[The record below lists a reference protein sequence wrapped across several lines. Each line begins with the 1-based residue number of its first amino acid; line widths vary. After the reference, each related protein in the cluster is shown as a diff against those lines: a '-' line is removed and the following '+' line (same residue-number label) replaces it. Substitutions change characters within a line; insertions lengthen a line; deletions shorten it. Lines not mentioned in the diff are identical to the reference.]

1 MQNLKQITITIL
13 MLFTI
18 ITLVACGGAAKAQ
31 QATKVTIKAH
41 DYSFE
46 APTQIEAGLVSITL
60 ENEGQEPHHVQL
72 ARLNDGVSPEQFQTA
87 LQQNPEAALA
97 LVTWAGGPG
106 VVDFGGSQEVTMDL
120 TAGTYMLLCFI
131 PSPDGVPHLAKGMV
145 ASLEVV
151 DKQAQTG
158 GQPPKADATVKMN
171 DFVFILPSAIKAGPQ
186 VWQVDN
192 QGQQPH
198 EIGLIKLAEG
208 KTIADVSAFMAA
220 PDGVPP
226 FSDVGGLQ
234 AIDPGESGWVNL
246 NLTPGEYVALCH
258 IPDPASGKPH
268 TELGMVAAFSVK

>member
-1 MQNLKQITITIL
+1 MQTLKQISVTIL
-13 MLFTI
+13 ILFTI
-18 ITLVACGGAAKAQ
+18 ITLVACGGTAKAR
-31 QATKVTIKAH
+31 QAAKVTIKAH

-72 ARLNDGVSPEQFQTA
+72 ARLNDGVSPDQFQTA
-87 LQQNPEAALA
+87 LQQNPEAVLV

-106 VVDFGGSQEVTMDL
+106 VVDFGGSQEVIVEL
-120 TAGTYMLLCFI
+120 TAGNYMLLCFI

-151 DKQAQTG
+151 DKSAQTG
-158 GQPPKADATVKMN
+158 EQPPKADATVKMD
-171 DFVFILPSAIKAGPQ
+171 DFAFILPSEIKAGPQ
-186 VWQVDN
+186 VWQIDN
-192 QGQQPH
+192 HGQQPH

-208 KTIADVSAFMAA
+208 KTMEDVGAFMAA
-220 PDGVPP
+220 PNGPPP

-268 TELGMVAAFSVK
+268 VELGMVAAFSVE